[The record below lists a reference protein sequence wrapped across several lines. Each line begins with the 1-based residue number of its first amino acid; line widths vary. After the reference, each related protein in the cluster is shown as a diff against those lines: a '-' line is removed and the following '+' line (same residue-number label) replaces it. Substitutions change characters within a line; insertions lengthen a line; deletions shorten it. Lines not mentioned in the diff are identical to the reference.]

1 MSKNL
6 NQQLIENQDV
16 INFDLKI
23 KNKLDENEPLK
34 IKNKKMTI
42 GANQILEEI
51 DQQLVG
57 VDLSNEKIVELE
69 LNISNNINVFGNS
82 IEPGKYIFS
91 FRINNLEKNKN
102 VDNIEKT
109 INLEKEE
116 LDIIKELLNNKNNH
130 EKIEANKIDQSQFN
144 NNDSE
149 LNDLK
154 EKELNDL
161 KELNNLLKEKIE
173 KLEEEKSI
181 SENAFKI
188 KVEEIGKN
196 AIEKVEKIKEEIK
209 AKAKEEIESKT
220 KFATQKL
227 IENLIGPINNL
238 DIVIEMGSNN
248 DNSAIAGYVKGF
260 KMLLSQIMSTLEAN
274 GVKTINPN
282 VGDEYKP
289 EIHEA
294 QDVIESNEFKK
305 DQIIKTISKGY
316 TLNERVIKPAVVVV
330 SK

>member
-1 MSKNL
+1 MNKNL
-6 NQQLIENQDV
+6 NQWLIENRDV
-16 INFDLKI
+16 ISFDLKI
-23 KNKLDENEPLK
+23 KNKLNENEPLK
-34 IKNKKMTI
+34 IKDKKMTI

-51 DQQLVG
+51 DKQLIG

-69 LNISNNINVFGNS
+69 LTIANNINVFENS

-91 FRINNLEKNKN
+91 FRINNLDKNKN
-102 VDNIEKT
+102 VDNVEKT
-109 INLEKEE
+109 INLDKKE
-116 LDIIKELLNNKNNH
+116 LDAIKELLNNKNKHKEN
-130 EKIEANKIDQSQFN
+130 EANKINQIQFN
-144 NNDSE
+144 SNDSE
-149 LNDLK
+149 LN
-154 EKELNDL
+154 NL
-161 KELNNLLKEKIE
+161 KELNNILKEKIE

-181 SENAFKI
+181 SESTFKT

-196 AIEKVEKIKEEIK
+196 AVEKVEKIKEEIK
-209 AKAKEEIESKT
+209 AKAKEEIENKT

-248 DNSAIAGYVKGF
+248 DNPAVAGYVKGF

-274 GVKTINPN
+274 GVKAISPN

-294 QDVIESNEFKK
+294 QDVVNSNEFKK

-316 TLNERVIKPAVVVV
+316 TLNGRVIKPAVVVV

>member
-1 MSKNL
+1 MNKNL
-6 NQQLIENQDV
+6 NQWLIENHDV

-23 KNKLDENEPLK
+23 KNKLNNDEPLK
-34 IKNKKMTI
+34 IKDKKIII
-42 GANQILEEI
+42 GSNQILEEI
-51 DQQLVG
+51 DKQLIG

-69 LNISNNINVFGNS
+69 LNITNNINVFGNS

-109 INLEKEE
+109 VNLNKEE
-116 LDIIKELLNNKNNH
+116 LEVIKELLNNKNNH
-130 EKIEANKIDQSQFN
+130 VDENQSQLN
-144 NNDSE
+144 SDDNE

-161 KELNNLLKEKIE
+161 KELNKLLKEKID
-173 KLEEEKSI
+173 KLEEEKTI

-188 KVEEIGKN
+188 KAEEIGKN

-209 AKAKEEIESKT
+209 AKAKEEIENKT

-238 DIVIEMGSNN
+238 DIVIEMGSKN
-248 DNSAIAGYVKGF
+248 DDSAVAGYVKGF

-305 DQIIKTISKGY
+305 DQIIKVISKGY